1 MLNET
6 VKRDARVAKH
16 LELTELAVLGTVL
29 ELHADLVLTLRVLRQ
44 LEGNDGGIVGCE
56 LRSVC
61 RAELIHY

>member
-1 MLNET
+1 VLNET

-16 LELTELAVLGTVL
+16 LELTELAVLSTVL

-44 LEGNDGGIVGCE
+44 LEGNDRSIVGYE
-56 LRSVC
+56 LISVC